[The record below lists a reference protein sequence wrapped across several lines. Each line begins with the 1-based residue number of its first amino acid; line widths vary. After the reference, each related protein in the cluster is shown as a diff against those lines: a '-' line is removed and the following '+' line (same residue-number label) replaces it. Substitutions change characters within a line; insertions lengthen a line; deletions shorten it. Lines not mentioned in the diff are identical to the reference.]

1 VLRDETV
8 MRYDWSFF
16 LAWISVGLSLIS
28 SILFFSAAACLHTER
43 ETEKMKNVQYIMPGL
58 QYCRICYISEGQ
70 KHDGTLEHL
79 PYSHIEHSICGKQS
93 A

>member
-1 VLRDETV
+1 MLRDETV
-8 MRYDWSFF
+8 MKYDWSFF
-16 LAWISVGLSLIS
+16 LAWISVGFSLIS
-28 SILFFSAAACLHTER
+28 SILFFSAAACLHSER
-43 ETEKMKNVQYIMPGL
+43 EAEKMKNVQYIMPGL

-79 PYSHIEHSICGKQS
+79 PYSHIEHSTCGKQI